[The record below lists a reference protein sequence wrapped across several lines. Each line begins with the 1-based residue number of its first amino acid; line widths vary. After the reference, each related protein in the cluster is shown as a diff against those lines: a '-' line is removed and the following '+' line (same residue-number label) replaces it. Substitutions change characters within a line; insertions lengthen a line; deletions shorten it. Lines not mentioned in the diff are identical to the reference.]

1 MATENIPVFNKY
13 EGNGTATE
21 FSIGFPYLDTSFV
34 KVYIKRAGEN
44 EEKLDS
50 NRFSFVNDTTIK
62 FPVLETDTVLQEGE
76 VITIQRETILGS
88 EYEFDNQV
96 RLFPEEVMNADDL
109 SFQQIQEL
117 ARDLER
123 AVKVKPT
130 DEQTSEEL
138 IDEVYYSL
146 KTATETAA
154 KAIES
159 ANQAQ
164 AAADKATEAANQA
177 ELQINETVA
186 NAVEDVRREALDATN
201 EVIDQAADTVTQ
213 IAKSDIDTY
222 VTDTI
227 NPLVSNAEA
236 DAENAAESAELASNE
251 ADEAKHW
258 AEDSR
263 VWATGEDAEIEEIAP
278 NQYEHSSRGYADL
291 AMAIANTPEDVPV
304 EASNLL
310 ALEVIKGPKGDSGEA
325 EFAGDVSFTGT
336 FDVHSDSNHPVKITG
351 MAGTSAT
358 GYQIVDS
365 NGLGDSDFEHY
376 ATGDRYGTRITNHN
390 NTSDTSVSIDLY
402 QSNIGKSVLDLT
414 DVDTVL
420 IPTPSVTDNTQRPAT
435 TEWVN
440 NAMADVS
447 KISADETIT
456 GAKTFAQT
464 VDSKGFYISRTET
477 PYTETPSTTIEK
489 GIVVRDEGNTN
500 IASLL
505 SIQYASGTNRVQ
517 MQVRGKAGTSRIMYV
532 QEATDGK
539 VTYNYGQTVG
549 SQWIKMP
556 KGAGTAVLICWGN
569 ISAADMAATKTVTYP
584 TAFSETPR
592 IATTSNGGSAQVYQ
606 NVIKDGSATSFT
618 VISSG
623 GAASQGFHWIAVG
636 NAAL

>member
-1 MATENIPVFNKY
+1 MATENVPVFNKY
-13 EGNGTATE
+13 DGNGAATE
-21 FSIGFPYLDTSFV
+21 FSIGFPYLDTNFI
-34 KVYIKRAGEN
+34 KVYIKRIGEE
-44 EEKLDS
+44 EEKLDDS
-50 NRFSFVNDTTIK
+50 RFSFVNDTTIK

-76 VITIQRETILGS
+76 VITIQRETSLGS

-130 DEQTSEEL
+130 DEKTSDEL
-138 IDEVYYSL
+138 IDEVYTSL
-146 KTATETAA
+146 KTATETAD
-154 KAIES
+154 KAIAS

-164 AAADKATEAANQA
+164 EAADKATEAAAQA

-186 NAVEDVRREALDATN
+186 NAVEDVKRAAVDATN
-201 EVIDQAADTVTQ
+201 DIIDQAADLVTE
-213 IAKSDIDTY
+213 IAKTDINAY

-227 NPLVSNAEA
+227 TPLVSNAEA
-236 DAENAAESAELASNE
+236 DASNAAESAELAANE
-251 ADEAKHW
+251 ADESKHW

-325 EFAGDVSFTGT
+325 DFSGDVSFTGT

-390 NTSDTSVSIDLY
+390 NTSNTSVSIDMY
-402 QSNIGKSVLDLT
+402 QSNVGKSVIDFSGF
-414 DVDTVL
+414 DTMFAPALLNTLYPVGSIYITTNTTCPLETLGIGAWELVAADRVL
-420 IPTPSVTDNTQRPAT
+420 QGAGSRGAVGSTLEESLPN
-435 TEWVN
+435 
-440 NAMADVS
+440 
-447 KISADETIT
+447 IT
-456 GAKTFAQT
+456 GAFHHNDLFSGTAT
-464 VDSKGFYISRTET
+464 
-477 PYTETPSTTIEK
+477 
-489 GIVVRDEGNTN
+489 
-500 IASLL
+500 
-505 SIQYASGTNRVQ
+505 ASGAFTTTAASEGSFVGALQDTRTTA
-517 MQVRGKAGTSRIMYV
+517 RWTFDASR
-532 QEATDGK
+532 
-539 VTYNYGQTVG
+539 
-549 SQWIKMP
+549 S
-556 KGAGTAVLICWGN
+556 
-569 ISAADMAATKTVTYP
+569 SA
-584 TAFSETPR
+584 
-592 IATTSNGGSAQVYQ
+592 VYQ
-606 NVIKDGSATSFT
+606 NNAPVQPAAYLVNIFRR
-618 VISSG
+618 IS
-623 GAASQGFHWIAVG
+623 
-636 NAAL
+636 

>member
-1 MATENIPVFNKY
+1 MATENVPVFNKY
-13 EGNGTATE
+13 EGNGAATE
-21 FSIGFPYLDTSFV
+21 FFIGFPYLDTSFV

-130 DEQTSEEL
+130 DEQTSDEL
-138 IDEVYYSL
+138 IDEVYSSL
-146 KTATETAA
+146 KTATETTE
-154 KAIES
+154 KAIAS

-164 AAADKATEAANQA
+164 EAADKATEAAVQA

-186 NAVEDVRREALDATN
+186 NAVEDVKGAAIDATN
-201 EVIDQAADTVTQ
+201 DIIDQAADLVTE
-213 IAKSDIDTY
+213 IAKTDINAY
-222 VTDTI
+222 VADTI
-227 NPLVSNAEA
+227 TPLVSNAEA
-236 DAENAAESAELASNE
+236 DASNAAESAELAANE
-251 ADEAKHW
+251 ADESKHW

-263 VWATGEDAEIEEIAP
+263 VWATGEDVEIEEIAP

-325 EFAGDVSFTGT
+325 DFSGDVTFTGT

-390 NTSDTSVSIDLY
+390 NTSDTSVSIDMY
-402 QSNIGKSVLDLT
+402 QSNVGKSVIDFSGFDAMFAPALLT
-414 DVDTVL
+414 ALYPVGSIYITTNTTCPLETLGIGNWELVAADRVL
-420 IPTPSVTDNTQRPAT
+420 QGAGNRGAVGSNLEESLPN
-435 TEWVN
+435 
-440 NAMADVS
+440 
-447 KISADETIT
+447 IT
-456 GAKTFAQT
+456 GSVGVFQTTAKPDGGGVLTTSTGAFT
-464 VDSKGFYISRTET
+464 SSTESA
-477 PYTETPSTTIEK
+477 ST
-489 GIVVRDEGNTN
+489 
-500 IASLL
+500 
-505 SIQYASGTNRVQ
+505 ASGAEGTFYARGTVSFNASDSNATYQDNAPVQ
-517 MQVRGKAGTSRIMYV
+517 PDAYLVNIFRRI
-532 QEATDGK
+532 
-539 VTYNYGQTVG
+539 
-549 SQWIKMP
+549 S
-556 KGAGTAVLICWGN
+556 
-569 ISAADMAATKTVTYP
+569 
-584 TAFSETPR
+584 
-592 IATTSNGGSAQVYQ
+592 
-606 NVIKDGSATSFT
+606 
-618 VISSG
+618 
-623 GAASQGFHWIAVG
+623 
-636 NAAL
+636 

>member
-1 MATENIPVFNKY
+1 MATENVPVFNKY
-13 EGNGTATE
+13 EGNGAATE

-213 IAKSDIDTY
+213 IAKSDIDAY
-222 VTDTI
+222 VVGTI
-227 NPLVSNAEA
+227 TPLVSNAEA
-236 DAENAAESAELASNE
+236 DASNAAESAELAANE
-251 ADEAKHW
+251 ADESKHW

-325 EFAGDVSFTGT
+325 DFSGDITFTGT

-390 NTSDTSVSIDLY
+390 NTSDTSVSIDFY
-402 QSNIGKSVLDLT
+402 QSNVGKSVLDFT
-414 DVDTVL
+414 NFDTVFV
-420 IPTPSVTDNTQRPAT
+420 PTPSVTDNTQRPAN

-440 NAMADVS
+440 NAMSDVS
-447 KISADETIT
+447 RLSANETII
-456 GAKTFAQT
+456 GAKTFEQNIT
-464 VDSKGFYISRTET
+464 SKGNFYRQTSF
-477 PYTETPSTTIEK
+477 PYTETPAETNYVGYTFKDSN
-489 GIVVRDEGNTN
+489 DNTFAGVDAVLYDTGTN
-500 IASLL
+500 CTQMYIRGK
-505 SIQYASGTNRVQ
+505 SGTLR
-517 MQVRGKAGTSRIMYV
+517 RMYV
-532 QEATDGK
+532 QEDSSGK
-539 VTYNYGQTVG
+539 VTYNYGQTSGTRYIKIPKASG
-549 SQWIKMP
+549 S
-556 KGAGTAVLICWGN
+556 AVLICWGN
-569 ISAADMAATKTVTYP
+569 VSSADMAATKTVTYP